1 MANDSGVF
9 SGKQHLICV
18 YNQDYLE
25 KSQVNVATGKSV
37 SDFSPQIMETKRQLR
52 SLGILHHL
60 DYKPDIFTL
69 LDIHGG
75 NPWGL
80 RPPLYRSDVD
90 RRSRQSTSRDTGATR
105 QQGRRTGAPPLCR
118 DGLEC
123 RFLRENTCRSSHPGH

>member
-25 KSQVNVATGKSV
+25 KSQVNAATGKPV
-37 SDFSPQIMETKRQLR
+37 SDFSPQIRESERQLR
-52 SLGILHHL
+52 SLGILHPM

-69 LDIHGG
+69 LDIHSG

-80 RPPLYRSDVD
+80 RPTLYRSDVD
-90 RRSRQSTSRDTGATR
+90 RRSGRSTIRDTGATR
-105 QQGRRTGAPPLCR
+105 QQRRRTGAPPLCR
-118 DGLEC
+118 DGQEC
-123 RFLRENTCRSSHPGH
+123 RFLRENQCRLSHPGH